1 MEASIQKY
9 QALVETVRQGSFTAA
24 ADRLGYSQSGVSRM
38 VADLERGWGVTLLER
53 GRGGVRLTSDGAQLL
68 PAIQSVCESERRLQ
82 MRVDDLRG
90 LAAGII
96 RIGAFSSVA
105 THWVPPVIK
114 RFQADYPAIE
124 YELLVGAFGEIRTW
138 CEEGRVDLA
147 FLPDYVRSDLLQTQ
161 PTQSGEYLAVL
172 PEGHPLAKRKFISV
186 ERLAREPFI
195 LLEKASDRSVSEIF
209 ERAGV
214 TPQVRFKT
222 YDDYAI
228 MSMVESGLGV
238 AILPSLILTR
248 NPYRIETVPLRPRV
262 MLPVNVCYRSKEEL
276 PLAAER
282 FLDYLDFGGGQDEPG
297 RPLGGASR

>member
-1 MEASIQKY
+1 MESSIQKY

-24 ADRLGYSQSGVSRM
+24 AERLGYSQSGVSRM
-38 VADLERGWGVTLLER
+38 VGDLERGWGVTLLER
-53 GRGGVRLTSDGAQLL
+53 GRGGVRLTSDGEQLL
-68 PAIQSVCESERRLQ
+68 PAVQSVCEAERRLQ
-82 MRVDDLRG
+82 MRVGGLRG

-105 THWVPPVIK
+105 THWLPPVIK

-124 YELLVGAFGEIRTW
+124 YELLVGAFGEIRAW

-147 FLPDYVRSDLLQTQ
+147 FLPDYVRSDLLQTT
-161 PTQSGEYLAVL
+161 PAQSGEYLAVL
-172 PEGHPLAKRKFISV
+172 PEGHPLAKNKAVSV
-186 ERLAREPFI
+186 ARLAREPFI
-195 LLEKASDRSVSEIF
+195 LLEKTSDRSVSEIF

-214 TPQVRFKT
+214 EPQVRFKT

-248 NPYRIETVPLRPRV
+248 NPYRIATVPLRPRV

-282 FLDYLDFGGGQDEPG
+282 FLDYLDFRSD
-297 RPLGGASR
+297 R